1 MSRIL
6 LGMIVGA
13 ISLAA
18 VAQESASMA
27 EGPVISVPAALHR
40 GLSAD
45 FDTYVG
51 AYNLSNGQTLTLT
64 MHWTRMYATLD
75 SGKKMEI
82 VSTGKNSY
90 VALNRQLKMNLD
102 RRDDGEV
109 KGELWLVAPA
119 NMADLNDGHRV
130 FMHVML
136 AQH

>member
-13 ISLAA
+13 MSLSA
-18 VAQESASMA
+18 VAQQSAPTA
-27 EGPVISVPAALHR
+27 EGPVIAVPAALHR

-51 AYNLSNGQTLTLT
+51 AYDLSNGQTLTLT

-75 SGKKMEI
+75 SGKRMEI
-82 VSTGKNSY
+82 VSTGKDSY
-90 VALNRQLKMNLD
+90 VALNRKLKMTLG

-109 KGELWLVAPA
+109 KGELWLAVPA
-119 NMADLNDGHRV
+119 NTADLNDGHTV
-130 FMHVML
+130 LMHALL
-136 AQH
+136 ARQ